1 MVILMIRRAVAI
13 SLLSFVVFFF
23 GATFV
28 LADEDDGANT
38 SMFGAFRNREA
49 TESRELKG
57 SPRPFELKKDRLEAK
72 RLEYCEKHKD
82 EIVGRSES
90 LGRLV
95 AGMLGKFDAILARV
109 TEYYTTKLVPAG
121 KTVSNYD
128 ALVADVTAKKAQV
141 QTDLANAQADVAG
154 FVCTGDNPKGQMTQ
168 YRLDMQLVKKDL
180 QTYRTSI
187 KNLIVA
193 VKTAAGERTEPSPS
207 ASPI

>member
-1 MVILMIRRAVAI
+1 MFILMMRRAVAI
-13 SLLSFVVFFF
+13 FLLSFVVFLF

-28 LADEDDGANT
+28 VADEDRGVNT
-38 SMFGAFRNREA
+38 AMFGAFRGREA
-49 TESRELKG
+49 TESRELRG
-57 SPRPFELKKDRLEAK
+57 SPRPFELIKDRLEAK

-82 EIVGRSES
+82 EIVNRSES

-109 TEYYTTKLVPAG
+109 QEFYTTKLVPAG

-128 ALVADVTAKKAQV
+128 ALVLDINVKKAQV
-141 QTDLANAQADVAG
+141 QTDLANAQADVDG

-168 YRLDMQLVKKDL
+168 YRLDMQLVKKGL
-180 QTYRTSI
+180 QAYRTSI

-193 VKTAAGERTEPSPS
+193 VKMAAGERTEPSPS